1 MNLAINL
8 STTKWGSKLPVR
20 WKKVFTKRRHNFQR
34 ATSSSLTTKLT
45 VCPKTEC
52 GLQTLSCKNVP
63 TCTIFQLLS
72 SVSSTKW
79 LTSTLCSCL
88 SPQIQKKTKK
98 LLCTCFCMRTTS
110 LCWSTGSKKIW
121 LSSTKKMDLKFTSSY
136 SDRSKGIKRK
146 RISLLLLSNRIRLKS
161 L

>member
-8 STTKWGSKLPVR
+8 STTKWGSKSPIR
-20 WKKVFTKRRHNFQR
+20 WSKVFTKRRHNFPR
-34 ATSSSLTTKLT
+34 AISSSLTTKLT

-52 GLQTLSCKNVP
+52 GLQTLNCKNVP
-63 TCTIFQLLS
+63 TCTTFQLLFS
-72 SVSSTKW
+72 LSSTKW

-88 SPQIQKKTKK
+88 PPQIQRKTKK
-98 LLCTCFCMRTTS
+98 LLCTCFCMITTS

-121 LSSTKKMDLKFTSSY
+121 LSSTKKMDLKFTSSF
-136 SDRSKGIKRK
+136 SDRSKGRKRK
-146 RISLLLLSNRIRLKS
+146 SLLLLSNRKRLKC